1 MYLILNSENKILNIS
16 RMARYVYRQPNGI
29 VVLCGAEKAEAI
41 YSDDSNAFYP
51 IERAGFVADSHTL
64 VQVDSVPDEVVAGYY
79 YYRNGEF
86 YTSDRE
92 LDKLSKSPE
101 KVKETVD
108 AQGGIIDDLLVTILE
123 A

>member
-51 IERAGFVADSHTL
+51 IERRTASSTHPSGSLRSLQGH
-64 VQVDSVPDEVVAGYY
+64 
-79 YYRNGEF
+79 
-86 YTSDRE
+86 RE
-92 LDKLSKSPE
+92 RMRDVLHL
-101 KVKETVD
+101 
-108 AQGGIIDDLLVTILE
+108 
-123 A
+123 